1 MKTIDQNELYQH
13 LCGFLK
19 SKGIDLKEGSYPQ
32 RVRQGCGLLTEAINR
47 TQQTASKAK
56 VKVEKKLDLL
66 RQCIHEATAPKGSP
80 SMRKGASPPPPPPSR
95 KPGERKAKSS
105 QKATGVRARARRR
118 K

>member
-1 MKTIDQNELYQH
+1 MKTIDQNELYEH
-13 LCGFLK
+13 LCLFLK

-32 RVRQGCGLLTEAINR
+32 RVRQGCGLLTDAINR

-56 VKVEKKLDLL
+56 AKVEKKLDLL
-66 RQCIHEATAPKGSP
+66 RQCIHEATAAKGP
-80 SMRKGASPPPPPPSR
+80 PTRRPGAPPPPPSQ

-105 QKATGVRARARRR
+105 PRATGSRPRARRR